1 MDDKMSLTTNINN
14 ALKSDFIIQMMKRN
28 WESSRSIGVL
38 GNLFGEVYTHMII
51 HKDGYG
57 FEYYMNQMED
67 LYSKLGTK
75 QIDMEQFDT
84 EKAKVISAVIA
95 SKLGIDTSKELSNE
109 EEKAIKDFYLNEF
122 IKNGYV
128 SHSFP

>member
-57 FEYYMNQMED
+57 FEYYMSQMET

-75 QIDMEQFDT
+75 QIDMEQTTKCDKIKVDMHFCVWILLID
-84 EKAKVISAVIA
+84 KA
-95 SKLGIDTSKELSNE
+95 
-109 EEKAIKDFYLNEF
+109 AIRSCD
-122 IKNGYV
+122 YV
-128 SHSFP
+128 H

>member
-1 MDDKMSLTTNINN
+1 MDDKISLTTNINN

-57 FEYYMNQMED
+57 FEYYMNQMET

-84 EKAKVISAVIA
+84 EKAKLFQQLLQVNLELIHQKNFLMKKK
-95 SKLGIDTSKELSNE
+95 KLLKI
-109 EEKAIKDFYLNEF
+109 F
-122 IKNGYV
+122 I
-128 SHSFP
+128 